1 MYTKRLKTIIF
12 PLLLLTP
19 LIIALQYFLLKSHFR
34 YAFADVDWM
43 FLLDYKQLSLQF
55 KDPLTHLINGWD
67 KWGVY
72 TYQIYYIGL
81 IEQLFGLDYR
91 NFQIVTLIFK
101 TIATLSIFPVVLLI
115 TKSKLAATLTT
126 ILYAISYSSVGVMYT
141 VVTSGLF
148 VAIPVMSLFF
158 IWYWYLI
165 TKGKNSFLD
174 ISIGVVL
181 FSLTLFLATERMYP
195 LVPVVA
201 LIELFWWFKNGYSKT
216 VLFQGLK
223 RMSVFLA
230 LFLAVFLYRP
240 SMFTL
245 LSGNTMVTYEKFM
258 SGNWQILLTPIISF
272 GSTFLPREYWPT
284 LGIPDINGFFAYLTS
299 FLSGPFLIFS
309 LLSIFLS
316 FFLSRKPIRF
326 ILETLAPTLILAIVI
341 YLLATHHLSIPESVR
356 MSFDFANIIP
366 AVVGVYAASL
376 TLALFMEWLRGDK
389 KDSLLISMVGG
400 VAIALVFIIAT
411 WILADWVLIFTGVHR
426 YLTIPAMGS
435 SLLIGGLMTIIFK
448 KFSMSKSKL
457 PFAYMTLL
465 LLIPLTIFNAKV
477 ISEHMRYEL
486 EFTGT
491 DAKEHIRMKNKL
503 WSYLDNFS
511 KAEPSLFYFDESAD
525 YDNGYLDETTI
536 MAGFNF
542 WMRFRGSE
550 IVDAKITPTILR
562 SNLICPEPRSMC
574 LGKVKEL
581 VTIRDGVK
589 GILYGD
595 IFYKSENFYAFRFVN
610 RDIVNIKSEVAKA
623 IGLE

>member
-1 MYTKRLKTIIF
+1 MYIKRLKAISF

-19 LIIALQYFLLKSHFR
+19 LIIALQYFLLKSHLR

-43 FLLDYKQLSLQF
+43 FLLDFKQLSAMYN
-55 KDPLTHLINGWD
+55 DPLSHLINAWNKG
-67 KWGVY
+67 GAY
-72 TYQIYYIGL
+72 TYQSYYIGL
-81 IEQLFGLDYR
+81 IEHFLGFDYR
-91 NFQIVTLIFK
+91 NFQIVTLVFK
-101 TIATLSIFPVVLLI
+101 VIATLSVYPLI
-115 TKSKLAATLTT
+115 YLISKSRLAAFLTT

-148 VAIPVMSLFF
+148 VAIPVMNLFF
-158 IWYWYLI
+158 IWYWRLI
-165 TKGKNSFLD
+165 MKGTNSILD
-174 ISIGVVL
+174 ILIGVFL
-181 FSLTLFLATERMYP
+181 FYTTLFLATERMYP
-195 LVPVVA
+195 LVPVVV
-201 LIELFWWFKNGYSKT
+201 LIELFWWFKNRYSKI

-230 LFLAVFLYRP
+230 LFLAIFLYRP

-272 GSTFLPREYWPT
+272 GSTFLPREYWST
-284 LGIPDINGFFAYLTS
+284 LGIPNMNSFFAYLTS
-299 FLSGPFLIFS
+299 FLSGSFFIFS

-316 FFLSRKPIRF
+316 FFLSRRPIRF
-326 ILETLAPTLILAIVI
+326 ILETLTPTLILAIVVYI
-341 YLLATHHLSIPESVR
+341 LVTHHLSIPESVR

-366 AVVGVYAASL
+366 AVVGVYVASL

-389 KDSLLISMVGG
+389 KNSLLMSMVGG
-400 VAIALVFIIAT
+400 VVISLIFIIAT
-411 WILADWVLIFTGVHR
+411 WIFADWVLIFTGVHR
-426 YLTIPAMGS
+426 YLTIPAIGS
-435 SLLIGGLMTIIFK
+435 SLLIGGLMTTIFK
-448 KFSMSKSKL
+448 KLSMSQSKL
-457 PFAYMTLL
+457 PFAYITLL

-477 ISEHMRYEL
+477 IGDHMRYEL

-525 YDNGYLDETTI
+525 YNNGYLDETTV

-542 WMRFRGSE
+542 WMRFRGGE
-550 IVDAKITPTILR
+550 IVDSKLTPALLR

-574 LGKVKEL
+574 LSKVKEL

-595 IFYKSENFYAFRFVN
+595 MFYKSENFYAFRFVN
-610 RDIVNIKSEVAKA
+610 RDIVNIKPEVAKA